1 MATNFNITP
10 YYDDYDINKSYLR
23 VLFRPGHSV
32 QAREL
37 TQAQSILQG
46 QVSSMAEHF
55 FKEGAM
61 VVPGA
66 PAIDVKANFAT
77 IDLNTANSYSSPSDF
92 VGRVLVGGTTGVRA
106 LVVHAES
113 KTGTT
118 SSDDPD
124 TLYLKYLSGVRELSS
139 SDYQTH
145 VDGSNTYTTQ
155 SQALAAY
162 DLEEG
167 SSATFLSNEVL
178 TTEVEENK
186 SQFQCKIRPTA
197 EGPIGTGSIA
207 IIEDGIYFIQ
217 GFMTIVKS
225 QTIVLDKYGSTPS
238 YKVGLDII
246 EEIVTSNEDSSLL
259 DNAQGTTNFN
269 APGADRYKVTLNLVK
284 RELDSQDTS
293 NFVILMEVKAGVL
306 STFVNETDY
315 SVIEDTLAKRTYEES
330 GNYTVKPFSLE
341 VRNLLNENNNRGVKT
356 MRQYEF
362 STETEAKNFAAKFL
376 SDYTGMVDS
385 VSGAGLAHTATIS
398 DRTNYPEQSLNEDG
412 TKYYP
417 GRTHDELVSALR
429 KNLDLGLDTGIG
441 YVQGYRIQTIGK
453 THVNYKRALDD
464 VQKNNAVLPVELGN
478 FIYVSDIMGLPAIN
492 DTVKLTNVN
501 FRGEDIRY
509 VSNNAEVNLADP
521 ASPAWPQLGATV
533 GVASNPN
540 ELDVIA
546 TAKVKSVAYHTGIY
560 TTDWDNSSW
569 YDSTSIVSPLTDAPL
584 IYKVYLYD
592 IEFAPYPTDSA
603 NTGKRNY
610 TINDARGIMS
620 SEVID
625 STNLKPA
632 FSANVLTQYRLFDNN
647 ENIGSNID
655 RQLIVSLDRTTATG
669 GGVNRP
675 IGMIYSAPSG
685 GTDILVKMLGFGN
698 IDNKTFVSNERIA
711 IQNTTRQ
718 LTTFRGKVFASQTIF
733 ETQGSNLINTN
744 TRFVS
749 TLRSVDEVTG
759 NITNDTQY
767 TLLKEYTA
775 TVQSADSGSVT
786 ITTSSINEQFDP
798 VWTNTNYQIYVKSGI
813 NSGTLT
819 RGVVLDTVEA
829 SDPNSPGNNIV
840 PDFVSGSS
848 NRELR
853 ISNLGA
859 PLVGQEIT
867 ILAPT
872 ITSVPQEKTKTLYKN
887 LVNLPYTLLDP
898 SDGTPLPSVPSD
910 PVSNPFGTQDATFGQ
925 NGDAIGRKY
934 AINSTFDGTFVD
946 LNGVS
951 YSLDTLKLPHSDV
964 SKVHNVYDTC
974 HPNNVIFQT
983 DIFGTVKYIN
993 EMTKADFD
1001 FAYKAWSYHEATG
1014 VQNPYNL
1021 DPDVVS
1027 DAPFAAEYRAAV
1039 SAGLTGDIAQ
1049 SSVNGHDFGNNVT
1062 QPAKLLDITNRFDI
1076 DLGQRPGVIKLA
1088 KLTLKPRNII
1098 CAGRPIVTYDY
1109 FGHSAGDYAS
1119 VNSYG
1124 DVDRNAIPK
1133 FNNIYLTDVL
1143 DFRPA
1148 ATSQIDS
1155 DAVLLYKDTVP
1166 TGIFFPVDNTTV
1178 TTDFKHYLPRKDKVV
1193 LTKHGNFE
1201 VVYGASSLT
1210 PQLPKDPDEGMVL
1223 FNLTTRPFTQSPND
1237 VLIEKVEN
1245 RRYTMRDIGK
1255 LERRI
1260 NTLEYYT
1267 TLSLLEKETKD
1278 LVILDENGQDR
1289 FKNGFIVEP
1298 FTGHNIGD
1306 VFDPEYSIAVDGKK
1320 REMRPKADE
1329 RNVNMALTLANKD
1342 AFEIVDRKVMLPFAG
1357 ETMIVSQPK
1366 SSKYVNLN
1374 PFAVMPHKGNL
1385 VLAPSSDDW
1394 REVDRLP
1401 ALEINRDNLF
1411 DNFEFLA
1418 EETGVLGTHWNSWQ
1432 TTNVGE
1438 EITNVVDNERAED
1451 QANLRWEDS
1460 VTETFDIITDQSRTG
1475 NRIDLNSSIVRDNM
1489 GDRVVNTEIKP
1500 FMRSRKIYFT
1510 GSGLKSNTRLYA
1522 SFDGVDVT
1530 EFCNGMDEVTVDS
1543 LGQTAASLLNGGLQ
1557 TEINANLGKIKLV
1570 GTQSG
1575 AERNVYGVE
1584 YVDTNSIRFLVRKT
1598 DVIQERGNFTGT
1610 ESNAGEPMELEL
1622 RSIGDSGETQTG
1634 LSFNKVGRFLNESL
1648 NTNLKT
1654 NDKGQINGFF
1664 DLPSGD
1670 NLRFR
1675 VGEKLFRLS
1684 DQPTPDSREVDTEA
1698 SAMYAAS
1705 GIVQQKQETFVNTRV
1720 PNFSDTALT
1729 DTRTL
1734 VDSGNTRRVV
1744 TGSGDLPPPPPPPNN
1759 DNDNGNETTNTGG
1772 GGGGLGGFLAA
1783 VAAFAFFD
1791 PVAQTF
1797 MLDSSNAPG
1806 GCFLSSIDIYFQRI
1820 PRDNVPVRCEIRNV
1834 VNGYPGQKIF
1844 ASKTLTPAESITNN
1858 SDGTVTYNSQNIFIS
1873 DNGTLPTKFSFPS
1886 PLYVEEG
1893 TELCF
1898 VLISDS
1904 TDYRIHVSRMGEQ
1917 ALDGTGTISKQPYL
1931 GVMFKSS
1938 NSQSWTPEQTED
1950 IKFNLYRQ
1958 NFDISKPAE
1967 VYFVNDP
1974 RDDNSELT
1982 QKINIGLG
1990 AIETTANSSLVKIH
2004 APNHGLV
2011 DSTNF
2016 NAFNIVGIDGLLS
2029 TTLYGGT
2036 TDATGFRG
2044 GKINGFHTVVAYDA
2058 DSFTI
2063 DMSNPKQS
2071 TSVLDTNTITTSDPA
2086 ISATQ
2091 FGGSNQ
2097 TWVRSPGERTPL
2109 NYSVAGTNTVAA
2121 TTGRFDAIYDS
2132 HRAGISSAYLLNN
2145 YKYDLICPNVTTI
2158 TLPKTAVSYKM
2169 KTMSGAAVDNTQF
2182 SPGVKDILWRDF
2194 VPLENTFF
2202 ETPRMIANS
2211 YSEDNFNTN
2220 SDSFGKKSLEY
2231 KVTLSS
2237 ESSHLSP
2244 VIDTE
2249 RLSAT
2254 IISNRIND
2262 PILGSGDD
2270 ELQETNAQ
2278 GGNSLAKYI
2287 TREIKLANPATSINV
2302 RVALS
2307 KPVDSDVDI
2316 YYKIKTS
2323 DDQDYRKLE
2332 YVEFDK
2338 PVGFNSSHT
2347 DFRDFEFDVKNLE
2360 EFISVGIKI
2369 VLKSKNSAVV
2379 PKATDLR
2386 IIALAK

>member
-66 PAIDVKANFAT
+66 VSADASVSYVK
-77 IDLNTANSYSSPSDF
+77 IDLNTANSYSSPADF
-92 VGRVLVGGTTGVRA
+92 VGRVLVGGTTGIRA
-106 LVVHAES
+106 LVVHAEN

-118 SSDDPD
+118 ADDDPD
-124 TLYLKYLSGVRELSS
+124 TLYLKYLSGVKTLSS

-155 SQALAAY
+155 SQALAAFG
-162 DLEEG
+162 LEEG
-167 SSATFLSNEVL
+167 SSASFLTNEVL
-178 TTEVEENK
+178 STEAEENK
-186 SQFQCKIRPTA
+186 TQLQCKVRTKA
-197 EGPIGTGSIA
+197 ERAVGKGSLA
-207 IIEDGIYFIQ
+207 LIEDGIYYVQ
-217 GFMTIVKS
+217 GFMTIVKA
-225 QTIVLDKYGSTPS
+225 QTIVLDKYSIAPT
-238 YKVGLDII
+238 YKIGLDII

-269 APGADRYKVTLNLVK
+269 APGADRYKISLNLVK
-284 RELDSQDTS
+284 RDIESQDTS
-293 NFVILMEVKAGVL
+293 NFVLLIEIKNGYVE
-306 STFVNETDY
+306 TFVNETDY
-315 SVIEDTLAKRTYEES
+315 SVIEDTLAKRTFEES

-341 VRNLLNENNNRGVKT
+341 VRNLLNENDNRGVKT

-362 STETEAKNFAAKFL
+362 STETDAKNFAAEYL
-376 SDYTGMVDS
+376 LDYTGMVDS
-385 VSGAGLAHTATIS
+385 VSGAGLAHTATIT
-398 DRTNYPEQSLNEDG
+398 DIAKYPEQDLNTDG

-429 KNLDLGLDTGIG
+429 KNLDLGLDQGIG
-441 YVQGYRIQTIGK
+441 YVSGYRIQTIGK
-453 THVNYKRALDD
+453 RHVNYKRALDD
-464 VQKNNAVLPVELGN
+464 VQKNNAILPVELGN

-492 DTVKLTNVN
+492 DTIKLTNVN

-509 VSNNAEVNLADP
+509 VSNNAAVNLADP
-521 ASPAWPQLGATV
+521 ASPAWPQLGTTV
-533 GVASNPN
+533 DVANNPN

-546 TAKVKSVAYHTGIY
+546 TAKVKSVAYQSGVY

-603 NTGKRNY
+603 NTTKRKY

-675 IGMIYSAPSG
+675 IGMIYSAPAG

-698 IDNKTFVSNERIA
+698 VDNKTFVSNERIA

-786 ITTSSINEQFDP
+786 ITTSSINEQFYP
-798 VWTNTNYQIYVKSGI
+798 VWSNTDYQIYIKSGI

-829 SDPNSPGNNIV
+829 TDPNSPGNNIV
-840 PDFVSGSS
+840 PDFVAGSS

-872 ITSVPQEKTKTLYKN
+872 TTNVPQEKTKTLYKN

-898 SDGTPLPSVPSD
+898 SDGTPLSSVPSD
-910 PVSNPFGTQDATFGQ
+910 PVNNPFGTQDATFGQ

-934 AINSTFDGTFVD
+934 AINSTFDGTFTD

-951 YSLDTLKLPHSDV
+951 YSLDTLKLPNSDV

-1027 DAPFAAEYRAAV
+1027 DAPFAAEYRAAAA
-1039 SAGLTGDIAQ
+1039 AGLTGDIAQ

-1088 KLTLKPRNII
+1088 KLTLKPNNII

-1133 FNNIYLTDVL
+1133 FNNTYLTDVL

-1148 ATSQIDS
+1148 STSQIDS

-1178 TTDFKHYLPRKDKVV
+1178 TTDFKHYLPRKDKLV
-1193 LTKHGNFE
+1193 LTKYGNFE
-1201 VVYGASSLT
+1201 VVYGASSMT
-1210 PQLPKDPDEGMVL
+1210 PQFPKDPDEGMVL
-1223 FNLTTRPFTQSPND
+1223 FNLTTRPYTQSPND
-1237 VLIEKVEN
+1237 VIVEKVEN
-1245 RRYTMRDIGK
+1245 KRYTMRDIGQ
-1255 LERRI
+1255 LEKRI

-1357 ETMIVSQPK
+1357 ETRIISQPT

-1374 PFAVMPHKGNL
+1374 PFAMMVHEGSL
-1385 VLAPSSDDW
+1385 TLSPSMDDW

-1401 ALEINRDNLF
+1401 DLEINRDNLY
-1411 DNFEFLA
+1411 DNFEFIA
-1418 EETGVLGTHWNSWQ
+1418 NQTGVLGTHWNSWQ

-1438 EITNVVDNERAED
+1438 RVTNVSENARENDWGS
-1451 QANLRWEDS
+1451 LTWEDS
-1460 VTETFDIITDQSRTG
+1460 NTETFDIITDQNRTG
-1475 NRIDLNSSIVRDNM
+1475 NRIDLNSSIVTDNM
-1489 GDRVVNTEIKP
+1489 GDRLVSTEIIP
-1500 FMRSRKIYFT
+1500 FIRSRRIYFT
-1510 GSGLKSNTRLYA
+1510 GVGLKPNTKLFS
-1522 SFDGVDVT
+1522 SFDGVSVD
-1530 EFCNGMDEVTVDS
+1530 EFCSGMDEVTVDS
-1543 LGQTAASLLNGGLQ
+1543 LGQTAAVLLNGALQ
-1557 TEINANLGKIKLV
+1557 TEINANLGRIKLV

-1584 YVDTNSIRFLVRKT
+1584 YVDTNSIRFFVMKT
-1598 DVIQERGNFTGT
+1598 DVISENGNFTGT
-1610 ESNAGEPMELEL
+1610 EANAGEPMKLEL
-1622 RSIGDSGETQTG
+1622 HSIDNTGEIQDGLSISDVGRYLSEVLNTG
-1634 LSFNKVGRFLNESL
+1634 LRSNNKGEIR
-1648 NTNLKT
+1648 
-1654 NDKGQINGFF
+1654 GFF
-1664 DLPSGD
+1664 DLPSSD
-1670 NLRFR
+1670 AVRFR
-1675 VGEKLFRLS
+1675 TGEKLFRLS
-1684 DQPTPDSREVDTEA
+1684 DQPTPDSNEVDTQA
-1698 SAMYAAS
+1698 SAIYAAS
-1705 GIVQQKQETFVNTRV
+1705 GFVDQKQETFVNTRV
-1720 PNFSDTALT
+1720 PNFSETRLT

-1734 VDSGNTRRVV
+1734 VDSGNSRRVV
-1744 TGSGDLPPPPPPPNN
+1744 TGTGSLPAPPPPPPPDPP
-1759 DNDNGNETTNTGG
+1759 DNDPPIDWGRS
-1772 GGGGLGGFLAA
+1772 
-1783 VAAFAFFD
+1783 FD

-1797 MLDSSNAPG
+1797 ELTETMAPG
-1806 GCFLSSIDIYFQRI
+1806 GGFISSIEVYFQRI
-1820 PRDNVPVRCEIRNV
+1820 PRDNTPVRIELRNT

-1844 ASKTLTPAESITNN
+1844 ATASMNPAESITNN
-1858 SDGTVTYNSQNIFIS
+1858 GDGTVTYNGQKIFVS
-1873 DNGTLPTKFSFPS
+1873 DNGTMPTKFTFPA
-1886 PLYVEEG
+1886 PVFAEEG
-1893 TELCF
+1893 TMLCF
-1898 VLISDS
+1898 VVISDS
-1904 TDYRIHVSRMGEQ
+1904 TDYRVHVSRLGEQ
-1917 ALDGTGTISKQPYL
+1917 ALDGSGVISKQPHVGIL
-1931 GVMFKSS
+1931 FKSA
-1938 NSQSWTPEQTED
+1938 NNFAWTAEQTED
-1950 IKFNLYRQ
+1950 MKFNIYRQ
-1958 NFDISKPAE
+1958 DFDNTKPAE
-1967 VYFVNDP
+1967 VYFVNDSK
-1974 RDDNSELT
+1974 DDNQMLQ
-1982 QKINIGLG
+1982 QKINIGIG

-2011 DSTNF
+2011 DSANF
-2016 NAFNIVGIDGLLS
+2016 SAYNVVGIDGLLS

-2063 DMSNPKQS
+2063 DMSNQKVS
-2071 TSVLDTNTITTSDPA
+2071 TSVLDTNTITTTDPA

-2097 TWVRSPGERTPL
+2097 TFSRSPGDRQKVT
-2109 NYSVAGTNTVAA
+2109 YSLAGTNTVAA

-2132 HRAGISSAYLLNN
+2132 HRQGISSAYILNN
-2145 YKYDLICPNVTTI
+2145 YRYDLICPNVTASV
-2158 TLPKTAVSYKM
+2158 LPKTAVNYKM
-2169 KTMSGAAVDNTQF
+2169 KTLSGAAVDNIQF

-2202 ETPRMIANS
+2202 DTPRMIANS
-2211 YSEDNFNTN
+2211 YNEDNFNTN
-2220 SDSFGKKSLEY
+2220 SDAFGRKSLEY

-2237 ESSHLSP
+2237 ESKHLSP
-2244 VIDTE
+2244 VLDTE
-2249 RLSAT
+2249 KLSAT
-2254 IISNRIND
+2254 IISNRINN

-2270 ELQETNAQ
+2270 SLQETNAQ

-2307 KPVDSDVDI
+2307 KPTDTDVDI

-2338 PVGFNSSHT
+2338 PIGFDKSYENFT
-2347 DFRDFEFDVKNLE
+2347 DFEFDVKNLE
-2360 EFISVGIKI
+2360 EFIGVGIKI